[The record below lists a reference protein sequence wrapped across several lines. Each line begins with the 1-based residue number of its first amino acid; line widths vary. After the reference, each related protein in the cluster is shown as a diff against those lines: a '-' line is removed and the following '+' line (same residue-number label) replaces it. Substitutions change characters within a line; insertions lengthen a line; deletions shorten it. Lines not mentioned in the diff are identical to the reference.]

1 MIKSIYTRK
10 IVRRRYTMKK
20 HILFTL
26 ICFVLLTIL
35 LVLPASAE
43 TIEGTSITWDFNAET
58 GALTVSGT
66 GVIPSYASGADSPWG
81 SHQKEIKSIT
91 IENGIT
97 TIGDYAFSGTTAETI
112 RMADSVTSIGKNSFS
127 SSEQLTSLTLSKN
140 WTSSGNNAFINCK
153 KLETVVI
160 PASLN
165 TEATAIFQN
174 CISLKSVV
182 FEDGVK
188 KVGNDFFRGCKILEE
203 VVIPAS
209 MEKLGRTRTI
219 FMGCAALKK
228 VTFLSA
234 TTEIPGTDPQ
244 YFPTTAEIHGYLG
257 STAEAFA
264 TQNGNT
270 FVNLP
275 EPDKYTGTCGDNLS
289 WSLLIEDGL
298 LTIKGTG
305 DMTDYTKEK
314 DVDEIRNAPWYE
326 HRASIVKV
334 VIEDG
339 VTSIGQYAF
348 NGCSEIKSATMTDSV
363 TKISA
368 YAFRGCQ
375 KMTSVY
381 ISKNVTSLGGFA
393 FVNNKLLDN
402 VVIPG
407 KVTSVGT
414 GSFQNCYALKNLTI
428 ENGVTQLGND
438 FFLNCTSLE
447 EVKLPASLTKLGSD
461 RGVFEGCAALKK
473 VSFLSATTVIYGGAE
488 AIPDGVEVHGYAG
501 STAEAY
507 ARNEAHKRTFV
518 ELPEPLLD
526 SGTCGADLKW
536 ELTMGGLLT
545 ISGTGEMDD
554 YTKTDADVVILPPW
568 NEYKSQIKEIVIE
581 DGVTRIGNR
590 AFSSTSVTTVTMADS
605 VTKIGDSVFGSCAK
619 LVSITFSQNL
629 ESVGQ
634 YAFNGCKALASL
646 SIPDS
651 VSSFGSHAFNGCSG
665 LLELDLGSGL
675 TSMYNGDFAGCSKLT
690 CVVLPRTLIRV
701 GKTKGSFQDCTNLE
715 KLVFLSHLTL
725 IPDNAEAIPENA
737 VIYCYPGSTAAVYA
751 EKYDRDVVLFTEFKN
766 DGEMV
771 YEFTAGAVIKPEE
784 GYAPLV
790 SLALMDVD
798 GFPTADLLF
807 VNSDGALFVKNT
819 DGTYAAFRNGAGD
832 AILLGEGTDIAI
844 AYNDAK
850 GTARYYVNGDIPTCG
865 NALAISLPVVDKV
878 FADASCKAV
887 TVITAEGI
895 TNKGTHAVDTSNLN
909 FAGFQIHMGD
919 DSSIR
924 ILAGLDTLYY
934 DSVGFELTLYVDNTP
949 WKTVTEQ
956 TSVVFSSIKAGGES
970 VTAAELGYRYL
981 TAIIVNSIDRT
992 QYPADANVSLS
1003 VKPFVTVGGNKQ
1015 YGDERT
1021 ITVTYNAET
1030 ESHSYEQDAGKVDM
1044 NGKKIL
1050 VIGNSA
1056 VYYGGAVFKKDAASV
1071 TAQAARSYDKGYLY
1085 QLFLENGYEVE
1096 ITNWTHGGHKFSDM
1110 RENPCSIKTCEGRTH
1125 LDYLLDRE
1133 FDYVILSAG
1142 SGPESEASFMD
1153 DVAFYVDFFRQYNP
1167 AVKFVYLGNL
1177 LAHGHSSNGHVQ
1189 HEVIAS
1195 YKTLEDMGF
1204 IVADWG
1210 SMVIDIMF
1218 NGVEVPGATYEYTIN
1233 SFIVKDEY
1241 HPGPL
1246 SGYITSLFAY
1256 CAITGESPVYQPYE
1270 FCYDASIRPEYDM
1283 DAYKA
1288 SYYSA
1293 SWPSNFLEIFK
1304 SDADMAGIQQ
1314 LVAKYLEEK
1323 PYREYEVPKEE

>member
-1 MIKSIYTRK
+1 
-10 IVRRRYTMKK
+10 MKK
-20 HILFTL
+20 HILFTI

-43 TIEGTSITWDFNAET
+43 TIEGTSITWSFNAET

-188 KVGNDFFRGCKILEE
+188 KVGNDFFAGCKILEE

-219 FMGCAALKK
+219 FKGCAALKK
-228 VTFLSA
+228 VTFLSG
-234 TTEIPGTDPQ
+234 TTVIPGTDPQ

-275 EPDKYTGTCGDNLS
+275 EP
-289 WSLLIEDGL
+289 
-298 LTIKGTG
+298 
-305 DMTDYTKEK
+305 
-314 DVDEIRNAPWYE
+314 
-326 HRASIVKV
+326 
-334 VIEDG
+334 
-339 VTSIGQYAF
+339 
-348 NGCSEIKSATMTDSV
+348 
-363 TKISA
+363 
-368 YAFRGCQ
+368 
-375 KMTSVY
+375 
-381 ISKNVTSLGGFA
+381 
-393 FVNNKLLDN
+393 
-402 VVIPG
+402 
-407 KVTSVGT
+407 
-414 GSFQNCYALKNLTI
+414 
-428 ENGVTQLGND
+428 
-438 FFLNCTSLE
+438 
-447 EVKLPASLTKLGSD
+447 
-461 RGVFEGCAALKK
+461 
-473 VSFLSATTVIYGGAE
+473 
-488 AIPDGVEVHGYAG
+488 
-501 STAEAY
+501 
-507 ARNEAHKRTFV
+507 
-518 ELPEPLLD
+518 LLD
-526 SGTCGADLKW
+526 SGTCGENVKW
-536 ELTMGGLLT
+536 ELTMGGTLT
-545 ISGTGEMDD
+545 ILGTGEMYD
-554 YTKTDADVVILPPW
+554 YTKPDATQAVLPPW

-590 AFSSTSVTTVTMADS
+590 AFSSTAVTTVTMADS
-605 VTKIGDSVFGSCAK
+605 VTKIGDSVFGSCTK

-701 GKTKGSFQDCTNLE
+701 GHTKGSFQDCTNLE

-725 IPDNAEAIPENA
+725 IPDNAEAIPANA

-751 EKYDRDVVLFTEFKN
+751 EKYGRDVVLFTEFKN
-766 DGEMV
+766 NGETV
-771 YEFTAGAVIKPEE
+771 FEFTADAVVKSEE
-784 GYAPLV
+784 GYTPLV
-790 SLALMDVD
+790 SLALMDTD
-798 GFPTADLLF
+798 GFLAADVLF
-807 VNSDGALFVKNT
+807 VNGDGALFVKNN
-819 DGTYAAFRNGAGD
+819 DGTYVALRDREEN
-832 AILLGEGTDIAI
+832 AILLEENTDIAI
-844 AYNDAK
+844 VYNDAK

-865 NALAISLPVVDKV
+865 DALAVNLLVVDKA
-878 FADASCKAV
+878 FTEASYKAV

-919 DSSIR
+919 DTSIR

-934 DSVGFELTLYVDNTP
+934 DSVGFEITLFSNNNP
-949 WKTVTEQ
+949 GKTITEQ
-956 TSVVFSSIKAGGES
+956 TGVVFSSIKAGGES

-992 QYPADANVSLS
+992 QYSADANVYLS
-1003 VKPFVTVGGNKQ
+1003 IKPFVIAGGNKQ

-1021 ITVTYNAET
+1021 ITVTHNGDT
-1030 ESHSYEQDAGKVDM
+1030 HSYEQDAGKVDM

-1071 TAQAARSYDKGYLY
+1071 TAQAARSFDEGYLY
-1085 QLFLENGYEVE
+1085 QLFKLNGHDVE

-1125 LDYLLDRE
+1125 MDYLLDRE
-1133 FDYVILSAG
+1133 FDYVIISAG
-1142 SGPESEASFMD
+1142 SGPEAEASFLD
-1153 DVAFYVDFFRQYNP
+1153 DIAFYVDFFKQYNP

-1189 HEVIAS
+1189 HEVIAN

-1218 NGVEVPGATYEYTIN
+1218 NGLEVPGATYEFTKN
-1233 SFIVKDEY
+1233 SFIVKDTY

-1246 SGYITSLFAY
+1246 AGYVTSLFAY
-1256 CAITGESPVYQPYE
+1256 CAITGDSPVGQPYN
-1270 FCYDASIRPEYDM
+1270 FCYDASIRSEFDM

-1293 SWPSNFLEIFK
+1293 SWTTNFLEIFK

-1314 LVAKYLEEK
+1314 LVAEYLEAK
-1323 PYREYEVPKEE
+1323 PYREYKIPEAE